1 VTFLQKRS
9 PFKNIWANL
18 LSGNTVS
25 NFDSFFEF
33 KQEFRMLASER
44 SAKILESSK
53 QNLEHRF
60 LISTLNPRM
69 FPEIAELKKRGL
81 EN

>member
-1 VTFLQKRS
+1 
-9 PFKNIWANL
+9 
-18 LSGNTVS
+18 
-25 NFDSFFEF
+25 
-33 KQEFRMLASER
+33 MLASER